1 MAYLTLRAVGEI
13 YIMTIED
20 IRRFIEENKE
30 SDEVKAF
37 IGELSLPTELSSDS
51 VLKFLEDED
60 GKKLLQ
66 PKLDSNFTKGLET
79 WKSNNLEKLLEDKIK
94 ERFPN
99 KSEKDIELEKLRVE
113 LESIKTDSLRK
124 ELTNKALMIADEK
137 KLPKA
142 IIDYFIGN
150 DEESTNKNLDV
161 LEQVFSTHI
170 DSQVT
175 DRLKTSSN
183 IPPKTKV
190 NRNSLNLEDM
200 QSMTP
205 EQINANWD
213 KIKQ

>member
-1 MAYLTLRAVGEI
+1 
-13 YIMTIED
+13 
-20 IRRFIEENKE
+20 
-30 SDEVKAF
+30 
-37 IGELSLPTELSSDS
+37 
-51 VLKFLEDED
+51 
-60 GKKLLQ
+60 
-66 PKLDSNFTKGLET
+66 
-79 WKSNNLEKLLEDKIK
+79 
-94 ERFPN
+94 
-99 KSEKDIELEKLRVE
+99 
-113 LESIKTDSLRK
+113 
-124 ELTNKALMIADEK
+124 MIADEK
-137 KLPKA
+137 KLPKG

>member
-1 MAYLTLRAVGEI
+1 
-13 YIMTIED
+13 
-20 IRRFIEENKE
+20 
-30 SDEVKAF
+30 
-37 IGELSLPTELSSDS
+37 
-51 VLKFLEDED
+51 
-60 GKKLLQ
+60 
-66 PKLDSNFTKGLET
+66 
-79 WKSNNLEKLLEDKIK
+79 
-94 ERFPN
+94 
-99 KSEKDIELEKLRVE
+99 
-113 LESIKTDSLRK
+113 
-124 ELTNKALMIADEK
+124 MIADEK
-137 KLPKA
+137 KLPKG
-142 IIDYFIGN
+142 IINYFIGN

-190 NRNSLNLEDM
+190 NRNSLSLEDM